1 MDVATLATSEV
12 TSDATLA
19 APEVT
24 SVATDVP
31 TLQAADATEVTT
43 LWVSDAIEV
52 AADMVSEGTWA
63 EARGAA
69 RAAKTKRKV
78 RMVRI
83 GDVDGRRKEIAA
95 KW

>member
-24 SVATDVP
+24 SVATEVP
-31 TLQAADATEVTT
+31 TLRAADATEV
-43 LWVSDAIEV
+43 
-52 AADMVSEGTWA
+52 AADRISERTWA

-69 RAAKTKRKV
+69 RAAKKRKV

-83 GDVDGRRKEIAA
+83 GDVDGRRKEVVAE
-95 KW
+95 